1 MSRKGR
7 LPIALPKGVEVK
19 IQDSLIH
26 VKGPKGSLSHDIAPG
41 VIVTQEEGHV
51 LVAVEGDSKRSR
63 AFHGLYRAI
72 VNNMV
77 HGTSIGFEKK
87 LEMVGVGYR
96 ASVQGTLLD
105 LQVGYSHPTQLP
117 IPDGIQVKVDKN
129 TLITIAGID
138 KQVVGEFAA
147 KVRAKRPPEPYQ
159 GKGIRYVDEY
169 VRRKA
174 GKAAK
179 SAKK

>member
-1 MSRKGR
+1 MSRKGK

-19 IQDSLIH
+19 IQENTIH
-26 VKGPKGSLSHDIAPG
+26 VKGPKGSLSHEIAPG
-41 VIVTQEEGHV
+41 VFVKQDDGALHV
-51 LVAVEGDSKRSR
+51 SVEGDSKRAR

-77 HGTSIGFEKK
+77 VGTSTGFEKK

-96 ASVQGTLLD
+96 AAVQGSLLD
-105 LQVGYSHPTQLP
+105 LQVGFSHPTQLP
-117 IPDGIQVKVDKN
+117 IPTGVQVKVDKN
-129 TLITIAGID
+129 TLIVITGID